1 MRSGMACTMFLR
13 EYLRLS
19 TTIVINDATYSA
31 AIIPVTTLKS
41 VMEYHIV
48 SIQNMHVVSL
58 KINSGNG
65 VRLKIFCN
73 IALTKS
79 AAGSNVPNAT
89 AKIYPKLF
97 SLIDI
102 ENTSSTRGTM
112 IDAAAANITATA
124 KMTASQTAGAP
135 TLRCKTRI

>member
-1 MRSGMACTMFLR
+1 MSERHTSAGTKDLTRAVINMNCTNVKTYTGSSMRSGMACTVFLR

-19 TTIVINDATYSA
+19 TTIVINDATCSA

-89 AKIYPKLF
+89 AKIYPTT
-97 SLIDI
+97 
-102 ENTSSTRGTM
+102 E
-112 IDAAAANITATA
+112 
-124 KMTASQTAGAP
+124 
-135 TLRCKTRI
+135 